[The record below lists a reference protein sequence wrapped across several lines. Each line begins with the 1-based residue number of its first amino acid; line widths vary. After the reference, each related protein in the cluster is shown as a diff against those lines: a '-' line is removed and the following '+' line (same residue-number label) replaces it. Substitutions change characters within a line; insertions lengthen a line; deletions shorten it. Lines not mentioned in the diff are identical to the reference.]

1 MRKGSWLGGFLTG
14 LVAAVIIFMFTGA
27 AVLGTNVQQ
36 VTELLKITGLMKLE
50 SLEKVSNRQL
60 IEGAMKGMV
69 GSLKDPYSVYMES
82 REYKQL
88 EAHMEGSYGGIGI
101 YVGMRDENRLT
112 IVSPI
117 KGTPGF
123 RAGLQSG
130 DIIVKIDDVETYD
143 MDLDTAVGMMKG
155 QPGTQVMLG
164 IFREGSREL
173 LEMEITREIISIP
186 AVEGKMLE
194 NEPEIAYIELLTFS
208 NNTSKEVANLL
219 ANLEKKK
226 ELRGVI
232 LDLRNNPGGS
242 LQAAIEVAQFFV
254 PPGPIVH
261 ILDSRNTETI
271 SASGGYLDKPLVVL
285 VNKGSASASE
295 ILAGAI
301 KDRETGTLVGTKT
314 FGKGLV
320 QSVYQLPRGGALKL
334 TTAKYLTPDRHDI
347 NKKGIEPHVEV
358 EQEHDSDHDLQLEK
372 AIEILKTK
380 I

>member
-1 MRKGSWLGGFLTG
+1 
-14 LVAAVIIFMFTGA
+14 
-27 AVLGTNVQQ
+27 
-36 VTELLKITGLMKLE
+36 MKLE
-50 SLEKVSNRQL
+50 SLEKVPNRQL

-69 GSLKDPYSVYMES
+69 GSLKDPYSAYMEP

-123 RAGLQSG
+123 KAGLKSG

-164 IFREGSREL
+164 IFREGSLQL
-173 LEMEITREIISIP
+173 LEVEITREVINIP
-186 AVEGKMLE
+186 AVEGKIME
-194 NEPEIAYIELLTFS
+194 QQPEIAYIEIFTFS
-208 NNTSKEVANLL
+208 NNTSRDLAHML
-219 ANLEKKK
+219 ANLEQDKNFK
-226 ELRGVI
+226 GVI

-242 LQAAIEVAQFFV
+242 LQVAIEVAGFFV
-254 PPGPIVH
+254 PPGPVVH
-261 ILDSRNTETI
+261 IMDSRGTETI
-271 SASGGYLDKPLVVL
+271 SADGNYLDKPLVVL

-301 KDRETGTLVGTKT
+301 KDREAGILVGTKT

-334 TTAKYLTPDRHDI
+334 TTAKYLTPNMHDI

-358 EQEHDSDHDLQLEK
+358 EQKKDSDQDIQLEK

-380 I
+380 F